1 MKREELLPHLNQFM
15 TVTLTDGS
23 CYSGYIVNAKEI
35 QNNISEDLEVQ
46 LINGLLI
53 ETVQLSEIT
62 EISFPAREETASIP
76 VIQVPEEDQDHSK

>member
-1 MKREELLPHLNQFM
+1 MKREEILPHLNQFM

-23 CYSGYIVNAKEI
+23 CYSGYVINAHEI
-35 QNNISEDLEVQ
+35 QNDLSDDLKVQ
-46 LINGLLI
+46 LINGLLV

-76 VIQVPEEDQDHSK
+76 VMKEVTGYKES

>member
-35 QNNISEDLEVQ
+35 QNNLSDDLEVQ
-46 LINGLLI
+46 LINGLLV
-53 ETVQLSEIT
+53 ETMWLSEIT

-76 VIQVPEEDQDHSK
+76 VMKEVTGYKES

>member
-35 QNNISEDLEVQ
+35 RNDLSDDLEVQ
-46 LINGLLI
+46 LINGLLV

-62 EISFPAREETASIP
+62 EIRFPAREETASIP
-76 VIQVPEEDQDHSK
+76 VINDPALREE